1 MEKTPLFLG
10 LTKPVT
16 FMGLPMSYVVILI
29 MIAMGGFMVTLSFVY
44 FIVSSIIGYGVLR
57 GLAAKDLRLIDVV
70 LTVLQKTPLRKSQ
83 FEGRG
88 VTYRA

>member
-29 MIAMGGFMVTLSFVY
+29 MIAMGGFMATLSFVY

>member
-29 MIAMGGFMVTLSFVY
+29 MIAMGGFMATLSFVY
-44 FIVSSIIGYGVLR
+44 LIVSGVVGYGVLR
-57 GLAAKDLRLIDVV
+57 GLAAHDLRLIDVV
-70 LTVLQKTPLRKSQ
+70 LTVIQQTPLRKSQ
-83 FEGRG
+83 LSGRG